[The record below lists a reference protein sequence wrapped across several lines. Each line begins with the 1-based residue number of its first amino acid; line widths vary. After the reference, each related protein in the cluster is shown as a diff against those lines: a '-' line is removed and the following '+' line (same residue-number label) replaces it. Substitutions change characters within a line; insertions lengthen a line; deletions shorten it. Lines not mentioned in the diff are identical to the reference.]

1 VSDKTAKRRPR
12 PSLPAPAS
20 ALPAPVPEP
29 PRRSFWS
36 RLNFLGLVGAVLAF
50 GAALTPSL
58 LPRPWLFEGVIAGLG
73 AAIGYGLG
81 VLVSWLVR
89 RTPLPEPSAIVKRR
103 AWLGLRVLGPL
114 LAVWFLLLGVG
125 WQNEVRTLVGEPD
138 EGLGT
143 AVLVAV
149 VAVPVA
155 LGALLLGRAIRR
167 LNGWVVRMLAR
178 FLPPLVA
185 AALSVV
191 VLAVVGYA
199 AVTGLLFQGFVAVM
213 DNLYGGTNATTAD
226 GVEQPASALR
236 SGSRASFSTWET
248 LGREGRNFVAR
259 GPNATEISNFTG
271 RPAKTPIRVY
281 VGLDGADTAEK
292 RAAVAVQ
299 ELERTDAFARKVL
312 VVAGTTGTGWLE
324 PQAIDSLEYEWGGDT
339 AVVGIQYSYLPSWIS
354 TLVDAGRARD
364 AGRAVFDA
372 VYAEWQKLPADQ
384 RPKLLVYGLS
394 LGSFSIQSAFTDAAD
409 LGTRTQGALLVG
421 SPNFS
426 QPWGQIAV
434 DRDPGSP
441 QWQPVYQGGKVIRF
455 AGVADDLASPS
466 GPWGPPRVAYFQ
478 HANDSVVWWSPQ
490 LLFTE
495 PDWLAEPPGPGR
507 TPTMRWYP
515 ILTFLQVTV
524 DQFVGVAVP
533 QGQGHNYGTSMPA
546 AWAAMSQPPGW
557 TDADTARLEKIIA
570 SMPTE

>member
-1 VSDKTAKRRPR
+1 MPA
-12 PSLPAPAS
+12 PSGKVPPPAPA
-20 ALPAPVPEP
+20 PARPT
-29 PRRSFWS
+29 FWA
-36 RLNFLGLVGAVLAF
+36 RLNYLGLVGAVLVL

-58 LPRPWLFEGVIAGLG
+58 LPRPWLLEGVIAGLG
-73 AAIGYGLG
+73 AALGYGLG

-89 RTPLPEPSAIVKRR
+89 RTPLRGPSAAVKRR
-103 AWLGLRVLGPL
+103 AWIGLRVAGPL

-138 EGLGT
+138 EGLAT
-143 AVLVAV
+143 AILVAV

-155 LGALLLGRAIRR
+155 LGALLLGRAVRR
-167 LNGWVVRMLAR
+167 LNRWVVRLLAR

-185 AALSVV
+185 AVVSVV
-191 VLAVVGYA
+191 VIAVVGYT
-199 AVTGLLFQGFVAVM
+199 AVTGLLFDGFVSAM
-213 DNLYGGTNATTAD
+213 DRIYAGTNATTAD
-226 GVEQPASALR
+226 GVAQPSSVLR
-236 SGSRASFSTWET
+236 SGSRPSFSPWET
-248 LGREGRNFVAR
+248 LGRQGRSFVAG
-259 GPNATEISNFTG
+259 GPNSTEISNFTG
-271 RPAKTPIRVY
+271 RPASSPVRVY

-299 ELERTDAFARKVL
+299 ELERTDAFSRKVL

-324 PQAIDSLEYEWGGDT
+324 PQAIDSLEYEWGGNT

-354 TLVDAGRARD
+354 TLVDADRARD
-364 AGRAVFDA
+364 AGRALFDA
-372 VYAEWQKLPADQ
+372 VYAEWQKLPEGQ

-421 SPNFS
+421 SPSFS
-426 QPWGQIAV
+426 QPWGRISV
-434 DRDPGSP
+434 ERDPGSP
-441 QWQPVYQGGKVIRF
+441 QWRPVYQGGQVVRF
-455 AGVADDLASPS
+455 AGVPSDLASPA
-466 GPWGPPRVAYFQ
+466 GPWGPPRVAYLQ

-490 LLFTE
+490 LLLTE
-495 PDWLAEPPGPGR
+495 PDWLVEPAGPGR

-546 AWAAMSQPPGW
+546 AWAEMSQPPDW
-557 TDADTARLEKIIA
+557 TDADTARLDEIIA
-570 SMPTE
+570 AMPTE